1 MSEQFTFQAETQQLL
16 DILIHSLYT
25 EREIFLRELLSNA
38 SDALHRLQFEQLTNP
53 DVLDPSAPLEVRI
66 FIDPQARTLTIRDTG
81 IGMTREEII
90 ANLGTIARSG
100 ARQFIQATRERA
112 SDQAS
117 AIIGQFGVGFYSA
130 FMVADEV
137 RVVSRSYQ
145 PDAEAVEWR
154 ASGGTSYTL
163 DTADKTTRGT
173 DIILHLK
180 DDADDFLQA
189 WKLNDIIR
197 RHSDY
202 VAFPIYV
209 ISPKPQPA
217 EGQEDEAQAEA
228 EERPANSQQAIW
240 RRAPQDVS
248 EEDYASFYRAFS
260 MEFEPP
266 LHHIHV
272 RADVPLQY
280 YALLYVPSSN
290 QPGMFSLRKQPGL
303 KLYARKVLIQDY
315 NTDLL
320 PDYLSFVQ
328 GVVDSED
335 LPLSVSRESIKADRG
350 MVNLKNA
357 LTKRVLSDLR
367 KLMDKERERYLP
379 IYKQFGRYLKQGLVM
394 HPTERAELE
403 QLLLFNSSRDD
414 SAEAWVSL
422 GEAVERMASGQQELY
437 YVVADD
443 FASARRSPHLEAFRA
458 RGIDVLYFCDPV
470 DAMLPMGLTEF
481 RGYKLRAVDEANIDL
496 KDVGDAPQQDE
507 AARIDDA
514 ALLALVERMQALLGE
529 RVRAV
534 RASSVLL
541 GSAARLV
548 SDDSSQGR
556 HMFRINRLLDR
567 EVEWPVLTLEVNPR
581 HPLLHNL
588 SKMED
593 GAPMFGVIVEQLY
606 ETALLQEGLHPD
618 PSSMAERLTQ
628 LMQAASQ
635 S

>member
-38 SDALHRLQFEQLTNP
+38 SDALHRIQFEQLTNP
-53 DVLDPSAPLEVRI
+53 DVLDPAALLEVRI
-66 FIDPQARTLTIRDTG
+66 FIDKDARTLTIRDTG

-100 ARQFIQATRERA
+100 AKQFIQAARERS

-137 RVVSRSYQ
+137 RVVSRSYR

-154 ASGGTSYTL
+154 ASGGTSYEVAP
-163 DTADKTTRGT
+163 ADKATRGT
-173 DIILHLK
+173 DVILHLK
-180 DDADDFLQA
+180 ADADEFLQP

-209 ISPKPQPA
+209 VSPKPQPA
-217 EGQEDEAQAEA
+217 EGQEAQAEA

-240 RRAPQDVS
+240 RRAPQEVS
-248 EEDYASFYRAFS
+248 DEDYNGFYRAFT

-266 LHHIHV
+266 LHRVHV

-280 YALLYVPSSN
+280 YALLYVPASN
-290 QPGMFSLRKQPGL
+290 QRGMFSLRKQPGL
-303 KLYARKVLIQDY
+303 KLYARKVLIQEY

-320 PDYLSFVQ
+320 PEYLSFVQ

-335 LPLSVSRESIKADRG
+335 LPLNVSRESIKADRG

-357 LTKRVLSDLR
+357 LTKRILSDLR

-379 IYKQFGRYLKQGLVM
+379 IYKQFGRYIKQGLVT

-403 QLLLFNSSRDD
+403 QLLLFNSTRDD
-414 SAEAWVSL
+414 SPDAWVSL
-422 GEAVERMASGQQELY
+422 SEAVERMVSGQQELY
-437 YVVADD
+437 YVMADD
-443 FASARRSPHLEAFRA
+443 FASARRSPHLDAFRA
-458 RGIDVLYFCDPV
+458 RGIEVLYFCDPV
-470 DAMLPMGLTEF
+470 DAVLPMGLTEF

-496 KDVGDAPQQDE
+496 KDVGQAPQQDGAE
-507 AARIDDA
+507 RIDDQ
-514 ALLALVERMQALLGE
+514 ALLGLVERMKARLGE
-529 RVRAV
+529 RVRGV
-534 RASSVLL
+534 RASSVLV

-548 SDDSSQGR
+548 SDGDDQRR

-567 EVEWPVLTLEVNPR
+567 EVEWPVMTLEVNPC

-588 SKMED
+588 SKMDES
-593 GAPMFGVIVEQLY
+593 APMFGVIVEQLY

-635 S
+635 P

>member
-53 DVLDPSAPLEVRI
+53 NVLDPAAPLEVRI
-66 FIDPQARTLTIRDTG
+66 FIDKEARTLTIRDTG
-81 IGMTREEII
+81 IGMTRDEII

-100 ARQFIQATRERA
+100 AKQFMQAVRDK
-112 SDQAS
+112 SGDQAS

-137 RVVSRSYQ
+137 RVISRSYR
-145 PDAEAVEWR
+145 PDAQAVQWR
-154 ASGGTSYTL
+154 ASGGTSYEI
-163 DTADKTTRGT
+163 DSADKAERGT
-173 DIILHLK
+173 DVILHLK
-180 DDADDFLQA
+180 EDADEFLQP
-189 WKLNDIIR
+189 WKLHDIIR

-209 ISPKPQPA
+209 VSPKP
-217 EGQEDEAQAEA
+217 EGQNDQSQV

-240 RRAPQDVS
+240 RRAPQ
-248 EEDYASFYRAFS
+248 EITEDDYKGFYRAFS

-280 YALLYVPSSN
+280 YALLYIPASN

-303 KLYARKVLIQDY
+303 KLYARKILIQEY

-335 LPLSVSRESIKADRG
+335 LPLNVSRESIKADRG

-379 IYKQFGRYLKQGLVM
+379 IYKQYARFLKQGLVM

-414 SAEAWVSL
+414 SPDSWVSL
-422 GEAVERMASGQQELY
+422 SEAVERMVSGQQELY

-458 RGIDVLYFCDPV
+458 RGIEVLYFCDPV
-470 DAMLPMGLTEF
+470 DAMLPMSLTEF
-481 RGYKLRAVDEANIDL
+481 RGYKLRAVDDANIDL
-496 KDVGDAPQQDE
+496 KDVGQAPQQAE
-507 AARIDDA
+507 AEAIEDQ
-514 ALLALVERMQALLGE
+514 ALLDLVGRMKAVLGE
-529 RVRAV
+529 RVRGV
-534 RASSVLL
+534 RASRVLV

-548 SDDSSQGR
+548 SDDDSQRR

-567 EVEWPVLTLEVNPR
+567 EVEWPVMTLEVNPR

-588 SKMED
+588 SKLSAD
-593 GAPMFGVIVEQLY
+593 SPTFGLIVEQLY
-606 ETALLQEGLHPD
+606 ETALLQEGMHPD

-635 S
+635 A